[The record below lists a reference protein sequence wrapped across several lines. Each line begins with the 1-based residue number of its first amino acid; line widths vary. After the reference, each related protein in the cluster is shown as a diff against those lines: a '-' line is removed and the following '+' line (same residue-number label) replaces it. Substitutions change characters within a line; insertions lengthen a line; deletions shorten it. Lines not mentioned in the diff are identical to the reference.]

1 MGTIVPTVKE
11 NEMCTKRTGL
21 SGRVTSLFII
31 CLLVLCVVVPTAA
44 ARNGEVYI
52 GGFPFG
58 TRIKTDGVLV
68 VGVREV
74 ESKNGIFAPARDA
87 GVREGDIITRVNGE
101 SVSSCADVTRIIS
114 SSDGEKVTL
123 DLKRDTKTLTVSFNP
138 VLSHDGESFKSGLFI
153 RDGAAGIGTVTYVVP
168 ETLDFAGLGHGICD
182 SDTGEIIPLGH
193 GDVFNVTVFGITKGE
208 KGSAGELRGKLGDKP
223 TGIIKNNCETG
234 VYGAFDS
241 IDEKGELVA
250 VAKKEEI
257 KTGGCFILT
266 TIEGDTP
273 VKAEAKVVK
282 ILDKKGKVKNFLI
295 EVTDK
300 TLLEKTGGIV
310 QGMSGSPI
318 IQNGK
323 LIGAVT
329 HVLVD
334 EPTRGYGIFI
344 ENMLIEAE
352 KIK

>member
-1 MGTIVPTVKE
+1 
-11 NEMCTKRTGL
+11 MCTKENRF
-21 SGRVTSLFII
+21 SRRVASIFII
-31 CLLVLCVVVPTAA
+31 CVLVLSVAA
-44 ARNGEVYI
+44 PAASAEGVWDSGVYP

-68 VGVREV
+68 VGVRDV
-74 ESKNGIFAPARDA
+74 EGQNGIVSPARDA
-87 GVREGDIITRVNGE
+87 GVEVGDVIISVNGKKVQSCTE
-101 SVSSCADVTRIIS
+101 VSEIIS
-114 SSDGEKVTL
+114 SSGGIAISLEIE
-123 DLKRDTKTLTVSFNP
+123 RDKKPISLTVTP
-138 VLSHDGESFKSGLFI
+138 VLSRDGGSFKSGLFI

-168 ETLDFAGLGHGICD
+168 ETLEFAGLGHGICD
-182 SDTGEIIPLGH
+182 SDTGKIIPLGH

-223 TGIIKNNCETG
+223 TGVIKSNCETG
-234 VYGAFDS
+234 VYGTFDS

-257 KTGGCFILT
+257 KTGGCIILT
-266 TIEGDTP
+266 TVDTTTP
-273 VKAEAKVVK
+273 IRAEAKIVK
-282 ILDKKGKVKNFLI
+282 VLDKKGKVKNFLI

-318 IQNGK
+318 IQNGT

-334 EPTRGYGIFI
+334 DPTRGYGIFI
-344 ENMLIEAE
+344 ENMLNAAQLNAAQMPME
-352 KIK
+352 KAS